1 MKSPKKSAVATS
13 RPDRRRLNWSV
24 DVGLAVLTKG
34 KRIWI
39 KRGSTDTYTAA
50 GPGSWLTNL

>member
-1 MKSPKKSAVATS
+1 MKPIKKSSVNTS
-13 RPDRRRLNWSV
+13 RPDRRRLHWSV
-24 DVGLAVLTKG
+24 DLDLAVLTKG

-39 KRGSTDTYTAA
+39 KRGSENTCAPT